1 MDADH
6 DDLVFGCGVEDQ
18 VWQGADARDSF
29 LEKLG
34 HAAIMHPI
42 RAGQKGNRR
51 RRGPAEPIPHGPEP
65 AFRSITYIMRIARAG
80 AGLKCPTWAKQEWRT
95 PPSPS
100 PASLT
105 DRWHHDG
112 MADTL
117 KIAPALQARV
127 DAIAARS
134 RRSPAEVVANALEHG
149 HSLDW
154 QERFLD
160 KVAAGIAA
168 ADAGHFAGPADVA
181 RVLNKYR
188 PT

>member
-1 MDADH
+1 
-6 DDLVFGCGVEDQ
+6 
-18 VWQGADARDSF
+18 
-29 LEKLG
+29 
-34 HAAIMHPI
+34 
-42 RAGQKGNRR
+42 
-51 RRGPAEPIPHGPEP
+51 
-65 AFRSITYIMRIARAG
+65 
-80 AGLKCPTWAKQEWRT
+80 
-95 PPSPS
+95 
-100 PASLT
+100 
-105 DRWHHDG
+105 